1 MSTPAIQH
9 LTDRHGV
16 PVVDQNSIDAFLS
29 VAQGEAEHVLVFFS
43 GQDKDR
49 PESSDVAVVMP
60 QLLSA
65 YKGRLRGA
73 MVDPMAEAD
82 LKGRF
87 AVLMLPSLVL
97 ARGTQILDVFP
108 KIIDWSEYVERI
120 DSRLGA
126 TAPGAQLGAT
136 APVKAVVHQ

>member
-16 PVVDQNSIDAFLS
+16 PVVDQNSIDAFIS
-29 VAQGEAEHVLVFFS
+29 TAQGEAEHVLVFFS

-73 MVDPMAEAD
+73 MVDPAAEAA

-87 AVLMLPSLVL
+87 TILMLPSLVL
-97 ARGTQILDVFP
+97 ARGDQVLDVFP

-120 DSRLGA
+120 DAHLGA
-126 TAPGAQLGAT
+126 PAPGMPLASAQ
-136 APVKAVVHQ
+136 AVVHQ